1 MTVSQ
6 ARSLAICPSS
16 NVASVAMNA
25 KAARADIHGT
35 WPTFVIGL
43 GAVLTLAWT
52 IFLFWQCVT
61 AVLSVMI

>member
-1 MTVSQ
+1 MTASQ
-6 ARSLAICPSS
+6 ARSVAICPSS

-43 GAVLTLAWT
+43 GAVLTLAWM
-52 IFLFWQCVT
+52 IFLLWQCGT